1 MNSFIKMVFT
11 FIVALVVITGCSS
24 EEDKIPSQSTIEF
37 EQNGQG
43 FKVIPLYEE
52 FLDYAIEAAE
62 DSSKNNKGEFYSKV
76 TQPFLNSASEENAI
90 LSGGLDYSQYFYP
103 PGNAQALK
111 ENTNELLMQQN
122 EINKLIKESLV
133 KAATKLPGG
142 KKTIFVRPINPQVS
156 IIKQMNGVAAI
167 TLSNNAIVIMLD
179 PSFEKEML
187 KYVVAHEYH
196 HSIFFE
202 DNENDYS
209 LLNGIIFEGKAESF
223 ASRLYPDISVP
234 WSEPLSSE
242 EEKVVLEEVK
252 SNVDSRSADIY
263 SKFQNG
269 NVNKDIPRWSNYKIG
284 FKITESYI
292 TNHPELSIR
301 NWTMKS
307 GEEIVRGSDYGEIL
321 KN

>member
-1 MNSFIKMVFT
+1 MNSFIKMLFT
-11 FIVALVVITGCSS
+11 FIVALVVITGCSN

-37 EQNGQG
+37 EKNGQG

-52 FLDYAIEAAE
+52 FLDYADEATE

-103 PGNAQALK
+103 TGNAQALK

-122 EINKLIKESLV
+122 EINNIIKESLV

-142 KKTIFVRPINPQVS
+142 EKTIFVRPIDPQVS

-167 TLSNNAIVIMLD
+167 TLSKDAIVIMLD

-187 KYVVAHEYH
+187 KYVIAHEYH
-196 HSIFFE
+196 HSVFFE
-202 DNENDYS
+202 DSENDYS

-223 ASRLYPDISVP
+223 ASRLYPDVSVP
-234 WSEPLSSE
+234 WSEPMSSE

-252 SNVDSRSADIY
+252 SNVDSRSTDIY
-263 SKFQNG
+263 SQFQNG

-301 NWTMKS
+301 DWTVKS
-307 GEEIVRGSDYGEIL
+307 GEEIVHGSHFSEIL
-321 KN
+321 RN